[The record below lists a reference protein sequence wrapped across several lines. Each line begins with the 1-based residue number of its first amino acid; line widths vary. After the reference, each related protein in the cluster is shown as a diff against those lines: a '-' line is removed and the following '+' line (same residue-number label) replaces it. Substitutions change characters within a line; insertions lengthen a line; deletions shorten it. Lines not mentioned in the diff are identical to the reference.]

1 MRPLACENYQ
11 ARPHRSIGALNA
23 LRYGHSRLLEEIF
36 IVLNSHSK
44 RGIALSQKI
53 FGVLLTLLCIMGS
66 LFISP
71 AAMAAPASV
80 TFSNQAF
87 DKTEMTSGESTRF
100 SFNWAVADGSRGGD
114 TFTIVLPDELRPSST
129 AGFALRNSANDVVA
143 NAVWS
148 GNTAT
153 FTLTDFVNDKFS
165 VNGSAYFTVAWD
177 RRVVDVERGGTYSL
191 QFTGSGS
198 WTLPLT
204 LLPDGE
210 GGDGQSTSKVGWWL
224 SDDQGAS
231 SSERQL
237 GWVVYLDT
245 GTGDHIDAPVV
256 IVDTP
261 GPSSII
267 NIDSVKGF
275 VDHIEM
281 DSSRYTV
288 AREGAR
294 GVRIEL
300 FGNHPGESAV
310 YAGENIYFRYDSN
323 LLPGENGVFRNSAV
337 VTGLADDPQIVDAE
351 ILRDGAGGDGDGE
364 VRSVAPVMPEVV
376 QAECTAEGTAT
387 GPSLT
392 FPTTDGITYTP
403 DVAPAPG
410 VAVTVTA
417 TAADGYVLTAAEG
430 WTLADDGRTATTT
443 ITFTDPDCDQPVAPV
458 TPSSNPV
465 LAGTGSALPFV
476 PTITGLLLVI
486 AGGASFLLM
495 RRNAH

>member
-392 FPTTDGITYTP
+392 FPTTDGITYTR
-403 DVAPAPG
+403 DADPAPG
-410 VAVTVTA
+410 AEITVTA